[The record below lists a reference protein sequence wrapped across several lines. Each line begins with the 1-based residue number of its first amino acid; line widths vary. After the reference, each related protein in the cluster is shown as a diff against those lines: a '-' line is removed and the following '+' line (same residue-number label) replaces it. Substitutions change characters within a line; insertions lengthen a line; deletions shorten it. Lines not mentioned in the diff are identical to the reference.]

1 MEIISKIIQVACGSN
16 YTIALDIY
24 GVAYAWGE
32 GSTGCLG
39 NGNFLDSEKP
49 ILIEHFG
56 NIKMKFIAAGPAHAA
71 SISEGGE
78 LYTWGIGN
86 YGQLG

>member
-1 MEIISKIIQVACGSN
+1 
-16 YTIALDIY
+16 
-24 GVAYAWGE
+24 
-32 GSTGCLG
+32 
-39 NGNFLDSEKP
+39 
-49 ILIEHFG
+49 
-56 NIKMKFIAAGPAHAA
+56 MKFIAAGPAHAA